1 MIFAALILA
10 AEESVS
16 NGSTGLDTATVI
28 ALITAGVGVAGVII
42 TALKYNKESSARAVE
57 AQSQIVEDMK
67 ILNDEMRAKVADQN
81 AEIAELRAQI
91 AGDEIPESWTDG

>member
-42 TALKYNKESSARAVE
+42 TALKYNKESAARAVE
-57 AQSQIVEDMK
+57 AQSKIVEDMK
-67 ILNDEMRAKVADQN
+67 ILADEQRMRAADQE
-81 AEIAELRAQI
+81 AEITELREQLAAYE
-91 AGDEIPESWTDG
+91 AGDG